1 MKLNLE
7 NLNPGVKFLIDEAN
21 PAEGSI
27 TLRLLDA
34 KAMKEQRAAS
44 TKTRVEYHK
53 GVRHVV
59 NDVDEALASGLFW
72 DHIIVAWDG
81 LIDEKGKAIPCT
93 KDTKIKLM
101 NESPDFARVVNEKF
115 ELLTEGAVAREEA
128 AAKNS

>member
-7 NLNPGVKFLIDEAN
+7 NLNPGVNFLIDEAN

-27 TLRLLDA
+27 TLRLLDS
-34 KAMKEQRAAS
+34 KTMKEQRAAS

-53 GVRHVV
+53 GVRNVV
-59 NDVDEALASGLFW
+59 TDVDEAVASGLFW

-81 LIDEKGKAIPCT
+81 LVDEKGKPIPCT
-93 KDTKIKLM
+93 KDMKIKLM

-115 ELLTEGAVAREEA
+115 ELLTEGAVAKEEA